1 MAYRAGD
8 SESTTSASGN
18 KVSGRHSDGWQQR
31 AAPPRD
37 DRLLAVL
44 QKVAPGTGLR
54 EGIDRI
60 IKAGKGALIVLGTDE
75 KVEPLVSGG
84 FRMATRFSAQ
94 RLSELAKMDGAII
107 LDEAVEQIIYAN
119 VHLVPDPTIFTA
131 ETGTRHRTAERVA
144 RQTGRPVISVSES
157 MRIVTL
163 YVNSMKHVLEEISS
177 ILFRANQAL
186 STLERYRNRL
196 DEVAGAL
203 SALEIEDVVTLRDV
217 VTVLQ
222 RAEMVRR
229 IAEEIEMAIAELGA
243 DGRLLHLQLDEL
255 MLGVDSERQL
265 IVRDYVVEG
274 RRRHSSVL
282 ADFDRL
288 EAEQLL
294 DLGRLA
300 RVLGYAP
307 GDGRIDRPVSPR
319 GYRLLSRIPRLP
331 DSVIQKVVSRFPS
344 LTQLMDAS
352 ISELDQV
359 EGIGEARAR
368 SIKEGLLRLAESAI
382 LERYT

>member
-1 MAYRAGD
+1 M
-8 SESTTSASGN
+8 
-18 KVSGRHSDGWQQR
+18 SGRHSDGWQQR
-31 AAPPRD
+31 AATPRD

-44 QKVAPGTGLR
+44 QKVAPGTALR

-60 IKAGKGALIVLGTDE
+60 IKASKGAIIVLGTDDKIE
-75 KVEPLVSGG
+75 RLVSGG

-94 RLSELAKMDGAII
+94 RLSEVAKMDGAII
-107 LDEAVEQIIYAN
+107 LDERVERIIYAN
-119 VHLVPDPTIFTA
+119 VHLVPDPTVPTS

-163 YVNSMKHVLEEISS
+163 YVDNLKHVLEEISS

-196 DEVAGAL
+196 DEVSSGL

-229 IAEEIEMAIAELGA
+229 IAEEIEIAIAELGT
-243 DGRLLHLQLDEL
+243 DGRLLQLQLDEL
-255 MLGVDSERQL
+255 MLGLESERQL
-265 IVRDYVVEG
+265 VVRDYMVDG
-274 RRRHSSVL
+274 RRTYTVILS
-282 ADFDRL
+282 DFGRL

-300 RVLGYAP
+300 RTLGYPP
-307 GDGRIDRPVSPR
+307 GDGRIDQPLSPR

-331 DSVIQKVVSRFPS
+331 DSVIQKLVGRFSS
-344 LTQLMDAS
+344 LQGLMDAS

-368 SIKEGLLRLAESAI
+368 SIKEGLARLAESSI
-382 LERYT
+382 LERYA

>member
-1 MAYRAGD
+1 MSRRG
-8 SESTTSASGN
+8 SN
-18 KVSGRHSDGWQQR
+18 GWQR
-31 AAPPRD
+31 PFEGRD

-60 IKAGKGALIVLGTDE
+60 IKAGKGAIIVLGSDE
-75 KVEPLVSGG
+75 NVERLVSGG
-84 FRMATRFSAQ
+84 FRMAACFSAQ
-94 RLSELAKMDGAII
+94 NLSEIAKMDGAII
-107 LDEAVEQIIYAN
+107 LDENCERIVYAN
-119 VHLVPDPTIFTA
+119 VHLVPDPAIPTA

-144 RQTGRPVISVSES
+144 RQTGIPVISVSES

-163 YVNSMKHVLEEISS
+163 YLDSTKRVLEEISS

-186 STLERYRNRL
+186 STLERYRSRF
-196 DEVAGAL
+196 DEVSSGLA
-203 SALEIEDVVTLRDV
+203 ALEIEDIVTLRDV

-222 RAEMVRR
+222 RAEMARR

-255 MLGVDSERQL
+255 MLGVESERQL
-265 IVRDYVVEG
+265 IVRDYMADG
-274 RRRHSSVL
+274 QRQYTAVL
-282 ADFDRL
+282 ADFDSM

-294 DLGRLA
+294 ELGRLA
-300 RVLGYAP
+300 RVLGYLP
-307 GDGRIDRPVSPR
+307 GDGWIDRPVSPR

-331 DSVIQKVVSRFPS
+331 DAVIRKLVAHFSS
-344 LTQLMDAS
+344 LTGLMQAS

-359 EGIGEARAR
+359 EGIGGARAR
-368 SIKEGLLRLAESAI
+368 SIKEGLARLAESSI
-382 LERYT
+382 LERYS

>member
-1 MAYRAGD
+1 M
-8 SESTTSASGN
+8 
-18 KVSGRHSDGWQQR
+18 SGRHSNGWQQR
-31 AAPPRD
+31 ALEPRD

-54 EGIDRI
+54 AGIDRI
-60 IKAGKGALIVLGTDE
+60 IKAGKGAIIVLGTDE
-75 KVEPLVSGG
+75 KVERLVSGG
-84 FRMATRFSAQ
+84 FRMAAPFSAQ
-94 RLSELAKMDGAII
+94 NLSEVAKMDGAII
-107 LDEAVEQIIYAN
+107 LDQDCEKIIYAN
-119 VHLVPDPTIFTA
+119 VHLVPDPMIPTA

-144 RQTGRPVISVSES
+144 RQTGIPVISVSES

-163 YVNSMKHVLEEISS
+163 YVDSIKHVLEEISS

-196 DEVAGAL
+196 DEVSSAL
-203 SALEIEDVVTLRDV
+203 SALEIENIVTLRDV
-217 VTVLQ
+217 VAVLQ

-229 IAEEIEMAIAELGA
+229 IAEEIEIAIAELGV

-265 IVRDYVVEG
+265 VVRDYMAEG
-274 RRRHSSVL
+274 RRRHRSIL
-282 ADFDRL
+282 ADFDRI

-294 DLGRLA
+294 DLGRIA

-331 DSVIQKVVSRFPS
+331 DSVICKVVSRFSS
-344 LTQLMDAS
+344 LSRLMEAS
-352 ISELDQV
+352 IAELDQV

-368 SIKEGLLRLAESAI
+368 SIKEGLARLAESSI

>member
-1 MAYRAGD
+1 MAR
-8 SESTTSASGN
+8 T
-18 KVSGRHSDGWQQR
+18 KVSCRHSDGWQQR
-31 AAPPRD
+31 THE
-37 DRLLAVL
+37 DRNERLPSVL
-44 QKVAPGTGLR
+44 QKVAPGTELR

-60 IKAGKGALIVLGTDE
+60 IKAGKGAIIVLGADE
-75 KVEPLVSGG
+75 KVERLVSGG
-84 FRMATRFSAQ
+84 FRMAASFTAQ

-107 LDEAVEQIIYAN
+107 LDESCGKIVRAN
-119 VHLVPDPTIFTA
+119 VHLVPDPTIPTA

-144 RQTGRPVISVSES
+144 RQTGAPVVSVSES

-163 YVNSMKHVLEEISS
+163 YVDSTKHVLKEISS

-186 STLERYRNRL
+186 SMLERYRNRL
-196 DEVAGAL
+196 DEVSSGL

-229 IAEEIEMAIAELGA
+229 IAVEIRMAIVELGG
-243 DGRLLHLQLDEL
+243 DGRLLHLQLNEL
-255 MLGVDSERQL
+255 MLGVESERQL
-265 IVRDYVVEG
+265 VVRDYMVDG
-274 RRRHSSVL
+274 PRRHSSIL
-282 ADFDRL
+282 ADFDCMG
-288 EAEQLL
+288 AEQLL
-294 DLGRLA
+294 DLGRFA

-319 GYRLLSRIPRLP
+319 GYRLLARIPRLS
-331 DSVIQKVVSRFPS
+331 DKVIAQLVGRFSS
-344 LTQLMDAS
+344 LARLLDAS

-368 SIKEGLLRLAESAI
+368 LIKEGLARLAESSI
-382 LERYT
+382 LERYA